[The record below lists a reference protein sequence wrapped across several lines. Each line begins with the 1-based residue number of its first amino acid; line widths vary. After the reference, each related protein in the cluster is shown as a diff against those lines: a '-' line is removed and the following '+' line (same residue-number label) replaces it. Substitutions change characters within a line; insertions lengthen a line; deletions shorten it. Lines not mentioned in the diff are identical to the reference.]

1 MKNKELSIEKLYIEK
16 SNMIYKY
23 LLKIGCKNE
32 DAMDIVQETF
42 YKAIENIIHLNEKNI
57 SAWLFKVAINKYYDL
72 CRYQRRYPSLDIDE
86 NIIINLLEDDGE
98 KIMIKKENKED
109 IEKILEEL
117 TPMHKNLIVLKYDL
131 ELSYSQISDF
141 LDMKEETVKIY
152 LYRARKDFKK
162 RWAERYEG

>member
-162 RWAERYEG
+162 RWAEKYEG